1 MRSVFYG
8 VLLTVFFAGAGYVQA
23 ANDQDYISISDEPAF
38 KPKSTVYSDKKKK
51 TKSSTGD
58 DYISISDEPAF
69 TPKPSTGDDDYISIS
84 DESVITPKPST
95 GIADGNASA
104 GECGKGKQ
112 LCRDGFCRV
121 SCETSDGLGT
131 STNGIQIVE
140 DGRGDVIDRR
150 AGTITLDG
158 ESMTRGDGV
167 NETVGSDPVI
177 SHQDEYITT
186 NLSTPNLP
194 KETGGSKSFDDLGP
208 IDTELTEGQPPRQ

>member
-8 VLLTVFFAGAGYVQA
+8 VLLTVFVAGAGYVQA

-69 TPKPSTGDDDYISIS
+69 TPKPINTGDDDYISIS

-121 SCETSDGLGT
+121 SCESSEEMDSEVRATDRCVGPGGGEAVAIDCSDT
-131 STNGIQIVE
+131 IQSYIDDASSNVIKKTGKFQYDE
-140 DGRGDVIDRR
+140 D
-150 AGTITLDG
+150 
-158 ESMTRGDGV
+158 M
-167 NETVGSDPVI
+167 
-177 SHQDEYITT
+177 
-186 NLSTPNLP
+186 
-194 KETGGSKSFDDLGP
+194 
-208 IDTELTEGQPPRQ
+208 

>member
-8 VLLTVFFAGAGYVQA
+8 VLLTVFVAGAGYVQA

-69 TPKPSTGDDDYISIS
+69 TPKPSTG
-84 DESVITPKPST
+84 
-95 GIADGNASA
+95 IADGNASA

-121 SCETSDGLGT
+121 SCETSEELGSGAGARNEVGCVET
-131 STNGIQIVE
+131 EEGICQRDLPFPV
-140 DGRGDVIDRR
+140 
-150 AGTITLDG
+150 G
-158 ESMTRGDGV
+158 EWKHAE
-167 NETVGSDPVI
+167 ETEI
-177 SHQDEYITT
+177 
-186 NLSTPNLP
+186 
-194 KETGGSKSFDDLGP
+194 KK
-208 IDTELTEGQPPRQ
+208 

>member
-8 VLLTVFFAGAGYVQA
+8 VLLTVFFVCAGYVQA

-58 DYISISDEPAF
+58 DYRSNQM
-69 TPKPSTGDDDYISIS
+69 KPHFEDGCDDDYNDCNFTWSN
-84 DESVITPKPST
+84 PKPST

>member
-8 VLLTVFFAGAGYVQA
+8 VLLTVFVAGAGYVQA

-69 TPKPSTGDDDYISIS
+69 TPKPINTGDDDYISIS

-131 STNGIQIVE
+131 AFNDVQGGEEYGAPQGVE
-140 DGRGDVIDRR
+140 PARSGEAGGTRAIIIDLNNR
-150 AGTITLDG
+150 AGKRVDAVVDG
-158 ESMTRGDGV
+158 QASL
-167 NETVGSDPVI
+167 PVLLK
-177 SHQDEYITT
+177 D
-186 NLSTPNLP
+186 
-194 KETGGSKSFDDLGP
+194 ETGGSNSVEAKGG
-208 IDTELTEGQPPRQ
+208 INYVKEGQPPRQ

>member
-8 VLLTVFFAGAGYVQA
+8 VLLTVFFVCAGSVQA
-23 ANDQDYISISDEPAF
+23 ANDQDYISISDEPVIT
-38 KPKSTVYSDKKKK
+38 PKSTVYSDKKKK

-121 SCETSDGLGT
+121 SCESSEEMDSEVRATGRFVGPAVGAVVAYGAEDSGV
-131 STNGIQIVE
+131 STDADMNDANVICLKKY
-140 DGRGDVIDRR
+140 DRKRGKVI
-150 AGTITLDG
+150 
-158 ESMTRGDGV
+158 
-167 NETVGSDPVI
+167 
-177 SHQDEYITT
+177 
-186 NLSTPNLP
+186 
-194 KETGGSKSFDDLGP
+194 
-208 IDTELTEGQPPRQ
+208 TECQQ

>member
-8 VLLTVFFAGAGYVQA
+8 VLLTVFFVCAGYAQA

-58 DYISISDEPAF
+58 DYRSISDEPAF

-104 GECGKGKQ
+104 GEGATGPQHDRCHACHRG
-112 LCRDGFCRV
+112 GFDRV
-121 SCETSDGLGT
+121 HSR
-131 STNGIQIVE
+131 V
-140 DGRGDVIDRR
+140 R
-150 AGTITLDG
+150 
-158 ESMTRGDGV
+158 
-167 NETVGSDPVI
+167 
-177 SHQDEYITT
+177 
-186 NLSTPNLP
+186 
-194 KETGGSKSFDDLGP
+194 
-208 IDTELTEGQPPRQ
+208 

>member
-8 VLLTVFFAGAGYVQA
+8 VLLTVFVAGAGYVQA
-23 ANDQDYISISDEPAF
+23 ANDQ
-38 KPKSTVYSDKKKK
+38 
-51 TKSSTGD
+51 

-121 SCETSDGLGT
+121 SCESSEEMDSEVRAT
-131 STNGIQIVE
+131 
-140 DGRGDVIDRR
+140 DRFVGPAVR
-150 AGTITLDG
+150 
-158 ESMTRGDGV
+158 RVVGDGAEDSGV
-167 NETVGSDPVI
+167 STDADMNDANVI
-177 SHQDEYITT
+177 CLKKYDRKRGKVIT
-186 NLSTPNLP
+186 
-194 KETGGSKSFDDLGP
+194 EC
-208 IDTELTEGQPPRQ
+208 QQ